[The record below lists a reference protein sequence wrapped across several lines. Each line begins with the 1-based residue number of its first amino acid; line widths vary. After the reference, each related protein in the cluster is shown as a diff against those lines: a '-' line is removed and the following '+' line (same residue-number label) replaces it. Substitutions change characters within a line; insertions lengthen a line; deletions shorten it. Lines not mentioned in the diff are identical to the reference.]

1 MPKPN
6 EFKRKGHVRGREH
19 TKAETLRMPKPN
31 AVKRK
36 GPVRGREHTR
46 AKTLLCLSKV
56 WGTEHHTTSVVT
68 PMFMT
73 GNGL

>member
-1 MPKPN
+1 
-6 EFKRKGHVRGREH
+6 
-19 TKAETLRMPKPN
+19 MPKPN